1 MRGLRWSDG
10 TPGLWNRGPAL
21 LPILR
26 QFKHDQTDVG
36 PLLHVGAG
44 QKHRARVQGYG
55 LLRVCAGQGPRLRRP
70 GILLRETVLTMDR
83 LDEFIDTLQH
93 QIFEE
98 AKEALGE
105 KGFDRWR
112 NPKWNG
118 RMDSPDGYGRVTGEC
133 GDTMEI
139 YLKFENNRVSKASY
153 FTDGCA
159 SSMVSGSFAA
169 ELTLG
174 RNPDELTDITAE
186 TVLNAIGRLPEKDLH
201 CATLAARTVQ
211 EALTHYMSGL
221 VTKAKE

>member
-1 MRGLRWSDG
+1 
-10 TPGLWNRGPAL
+10 
-21 LPILR
+21 
-26 QFKHDQTDVG
+26 
-36 PLLHVGAG
+36 
-44 QKHRARVQGYG
+44 
-55 LLRVCAGQGPRLRRP
+55 
-70 GILLRETVLTMDR
+70 MDR
-83 LDEFIDTLQH
+83 LDEFIDNLQN

-118 RMDSPDGYGRVTGEC
+118 KIDNPDGYARVAGEC

-159 SSMVSGSFAA
+159 SSMVSGSFAV

-174 RNPDELTDITAE
+174 RDPDELSDITAG
-186 TVLNAIGRLPEKDLH
+186 TVLTAIGRLPKEDLH

-221 VTKAKE
+221 VKKTKE

>member
-1 MRGLRWSDG
+1 
-10 TPGLWNRGPAL
+10 
-21 LPILR
+21 
-26 QFKHDQTDVG
+26 
-36 PLLHVGAG
+36 
-44 QKHRARVQGYG
+44 
-55 LLRVCAGQGPRLRRP
+55 
-70 GILLRETVLTMDR
+70 MDR
-83 LDEFIDTLQH
+83 LDEFIDNLQH
-93 QIFEE
+93 QIFEDAE
-98 AKEALGE
+98 QALGK

-118 RMDSPDGYGRVTGEC
+118 KIDNPDGYARVAGEC

-174 RNPDELTDITAE
+174 RDPDELADITAE
-186 TVLNAIGRLPEKDLH
+186 TVLSAIGRLPEKDLH

-221 VTKAKE
+221 VKKTKE

>member
-1 MRGLRWSDG
+1 M
-10 TPGLWNRGPAL
+10 
-21 LPILR
+21 
-26 QFKHDQTDVG
+26 DQ
-36 PLLHVGAG
+36 
-44 QKHRARVQGYG
+44 
-55 LLRVCAGQGPRLRRP
+55 
-70 GILLRETVLTMDR
+70 
-83 LDEFIDTLQH
+83 LDEFVDNLQN

-98 AKEALGE
+98 AKQALGE

-118 RMDSPDGYGRVTGEC
+118 KIENPDGYARVIGEC

-139 YLKFENNRVSKASY
+139 FLKFENNRVSKASY

-174 RNPDELTDITAE
+174 RDPDDLSDITAE
-186 TVLNAIGRLPEKDLH
+186 TVLAAIGRLPKEDQH
-201 CATLAARTVQ
+201 CASLAARTVQ

-221 VTKAKE
+221 VKKTKE